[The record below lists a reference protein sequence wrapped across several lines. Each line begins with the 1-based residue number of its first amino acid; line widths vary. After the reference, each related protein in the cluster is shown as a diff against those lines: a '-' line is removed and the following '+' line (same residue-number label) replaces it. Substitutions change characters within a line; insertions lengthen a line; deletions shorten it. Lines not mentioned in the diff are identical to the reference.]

1 MANISFGLQTD
12 KNAPERG
19 YDIFKTSL
27 GETLSTTAADAWKY
41 NPTSSIW
48 RLAELEYNRNKDD
61 DEPLINRR
69 ILNEKYKDI
78 GLFFEE
84 DEKQSTVDILVERKE
99 EENER
104 RSIINRGPQ
113 GLPVGAAKLVTSFV
127 ASAADPINLAAAFIP
142 FVGQSN
148 FARLVAR
155 YGFTRAR
162 LTKGA
167 IEGTLGTALFEP
179 IVYTAAQREQSDYD
193 LLDSF
198 IAVSF
203 GTILGGGLHVG
214 AGKLKDFIKRRKFE
228 KKVNAAREKAGI
240 TDGETPE
247 WNPYKEYYGENARI
261 MKELAETSPE
271 TRVALLQRALTDLIE
286 DNPVNVKPMADLD
299 PKLRNAQI
307 NQSVPK
313 KERVNVNQKDDNIKG
328 IDKRVTD
335 ENSGNTILKNPDQR
349 ELNNFETSGRAKSLE
364 SRSLDQENIDL
375 ESQLNILKERQ
386 KGLDIEDSVE
396 IQKSKKAVD
405 EFNQKNKEIKDAI
418 KDGINCVTKR

>member
-27 GETLSTTAADAWKY
+27 LETLSTTAEDAWKY

-61 DEPLINRR
+61 DEPLIDRR
-69 ILNEKYKDI
+69 TLNEKYKDI

-104 RSIINRGPQ
+104 RSVINRGPQ

-127 ASAADPINLAAAFIP
+127 ASAADPINLGAAFIP
-142 FVGQSN
+142 FVGQTN

-162 LTKGA
+162 LAKGA

-228 KKVNAAREKAGI
+228 KKVNAAREKSGI

-247 WNPYKEYYGENARI
+247 WSPYKEYYGENARI

-271 TRVALLQRALTDLIE
+271 TRAALLQRALTDLIE

-313 KERVNVNQKDDNIKG
+313 KERVNVDQKDDNIKG

-349 ELNNFETSGRAKSLE
+349 ELNNFEASGRAKSLE

-396 IQKSKKAVD
+396 IQRSKKAVD

>member
-1 MANISFGLQTD
+1 MANIGFGLQTD

-41 NPTSSIW
+41 NPVSSIW
-48 RLAELEYNRNKDD
+48 RLSELEYNRNKDD
-61 DEPLINRR
+61 DEPLIDRR
-69 ILNEKYKDI
+69 TLNKKYKDI

-84 DEKQSTVDILVERKE
+84 DEKQSTVDILVERKK

-127 ASAADPINLAAAFIP
+127 ASAADPINLVAAFIP
-142 FVGQSN
+142 FVGQTN

-162 LTKGA
+162 LAKGA
-167 IEGTLGTALFEP
+167 VEGTLGTALFEP

-193 LLDSF
+193 LVDSF

-228 KKVNAAREKAGI
+228 KKVNAARQKSGI

-271 TRVALLQRALTDLIE
+271 TRVVLLQRALTDLIE
-286 DNPVNVKPMADLD
+286 DNPVNVKPIADLD

-313 KERVNVNQKDDNIKG
+313 KERVNVDQKDDNIKG

-335 ENSGNTILKNPDQR
+335 ENSGSTILKNPDQR
-349 ELNNFETSGRAKSLE
+349 ELNNFESSGKSKSLE
-364 SRSLDQENIDL
+364 SKNLDQENIDL
-375 ESQLNILKERQ
+375 ESQLNIIKERQ

-396 IQKSKKAVD
+396 IQRSKKAVD
-405 EFNQKNKEIKDAI
+405 EFNEKNKEIKDAI

>member
-19 YDIFKTSL
+19 YDIFRTSL

-41 NPTSSIW
+41 NPVSSIW
-48 RLAELEYNRNKDD
+48 RLSELEYNRNKDD

-127 ASAADPINLAAAFIP
+127 ASAVDPINLAAAFIP
-142 FVGQSN
+142 FVGQTN

-193 LLDSF
+193 LIDSF

-228 KKVNAAREKAGI
+228 RKVNEAREKAGI

-271 TRVALLQRALTDLIE
+271 TRAILLQRALTDLIE
-286 DNPVNVKPMADLD
+286 DNPVNVKPIADLD

-307 NQSVPK
+307 NQNVPK

-349 ELNNFETSGRAKSLE
+349 ELNNFESSGKSKSLE
-364 SRSLDQENIDL
+364 SKNLDQENIDL
-375 ESQLNILKERQ
+375 ESQLNIIKERQ

-396 IQKSKKAVD
+396 IQRSKKAVD

>member
-12 KNAPERG
+12 KNALERG
-19 YDIFKTSL
+19 YDIFRTSL

-41 NPTSSIW
+41 NPVSSIW
-48 RLAELEYNRNKDD
+48 RLSELEYNRNKDD
-61 DEPLINRR
+61 DEPLIDRR

-127 ASAADPINLAAAFIP
+127 ASAVDPINLVAAFIP
-142 FVGQSN
+142 FVGQTN

-228 KKVNAAREKAGI
+228 RKVNEAREKAGI

-271 TRVALLQRALTDLIE
+271 TRAILLQRALTDLIE
-286 DNPVNVKPMADLD
+286 DNPVNVKPIADLD

-307 NQSVPK
+307 NQNVPK

-349 ELNNFETSGRAKSLE
+349 ELNNFESSGKSKSLE
-364 SRSLDQENIDL
+364 SKNLDQENIDL
-375 ESQLNILKERQ
+375 ESQLNIIKERQ

-396 IQKSKKAVD
+396 IQRSKKAVD

>member
-19 YDIFKTSL
+19 YDIFRTSL

-41 NPTSSIW
+41 NPVSSIW
-48 RLAELEYNRNKDD
+48 RLSELEYNRNKDD
-61 DEPLINRR
+61 DEPLIDRR

-127 ASAADPINLAAAFIP
+127 ASAVDPINLAAAFIP
-142 FVGQSN
+142 FVGQTN

-214 AGKLKDFIKRRKFE
+214 AGKIKDFRRRRKFE
-228 KKVNAAREKAGI
+228 RKVNEAREKAGI

-271 TRVALLQRALTDLIE
+271 TRAILLQRALTDLIE
-286 DNPVNVKPMADLD
+286 DNPVNVKPIADLD

-307 NQSVPK
+307 NQNVPK

-349 ELNNFETSGRAKSLE
+349 ELNNFESSGKSKSLE
-364 SRSLDQENIDL
+364 SKNLDQENIDL
-375 ESQLNILKERQ
+375 ESQLNIIKERQ

-396 IQKSKKAVD
+396 IQRSKKAVD

>member
-1 MANISFGLQTD
+1 MANIGFGLQTD

-41 NPTSSIW
+41 NPVSSIW
-48 RLAELEYNRNKDD
+48 RLSELEYNRNKDD
-61 DEPLINRR
+61 DEPLIDRR
-69 ILNEKYKDI
+69 ILNKKYKDI

-84 DEKQSTVDILVERKE
+84 DEKQSTVDILVERKK

-127 ASAADPINLAAAFIP
+127 ASAADPINLVAAFIP
-142 FVGQSN
+142 FVGQTN

-162 LTKGA
+162 LAKGA
-167 IEGTLGTALFEP
+167 VEGTLGTALFEP

-193 LLDSF
+193 LVDSF

-228 KKVNAAREKAGI
+228 KKVNAARQKSGI

-271 TRVALLQRALTDLIE
+271 TRVVLLQRALTDLIE
-286 DNPVNVKPMADLD
+286 DNPVNVKPIADLD

-313 KERVNVNQKDDNIKG
+313 KERVNVDQKDDNIKG

-335 ENSGNTILKNPDQR
+335 ENSGSTILKNPDQR
-349 ELNNFETSGRAKSLE
+349 ELNNFESSGRSKSLE
-364 SRSLDQENIDL
+364 SKNLDQENIDL
-375 ESQLNILKERQ
+375 ESQLNIIKERQ

-396 IQKSKKAVD
+396 IQRSKKAVD
-405 EFNQKNKEIKDAI
+405 EFNEKNKEIKDAI

>member
-19 YDIFKTSL
+19 YDIFRTSL

-41 NPTSSIW
+41 NPVSSIW
-48 RLAELEYNRNKDD
+48 RLSELEYNRNKDD

-127 ASAADPINLAAAFIP
+127 ASAVDPINLVAAFIP
-142 FVGQSN
+142 FVGQTN

-228 KKVNAAREKAGI
+228 RKVNEAREKAGI

-271 TRVALLQRALTDLIE
+271 TRAILLQRALTDLIE
-286 DNPVNVKPMADLD
+286 DNPVNVKPIADLD

-307 NQSVPK
+307 NQNVPK

-349 ELNNFETSGRAKSLE
+349 ELNNFESSGKSKSLE
-364 SRSLDQENIDL
+364 SKNLDQENIDL
-375 ESQLNILKERQ
+375 ESQLNIIKERQ

-396 IQKSKKAVD
+396 IQRSKKAVD

>member
-12 KNAPERG
+12 KNALERG
-19 YDIFKTSL
+19 YDIFRTSL

-41 NPTSSIW
+41 NPVSSIW
-48 RLAELEYNRNKDD
+48 RLSELEYNRNKDD
-61 DEPLINRR
+61 DEPLIDRR

-127 ASAADPINLAAAFIP
+127 ASAVDPINLAAAFIP
-142 FVGQSN
+142 FVGQTN

-162 LTKGA
+162 LAKGA
-167 IEGTLGTALFEP
+167 VEGTLGTALFEP

-193 LLDSF
+193 LIDSF

-228 KKVNAAREKAGI
+228 RKVNEAREKAGI

-271 TRVALLQRALTDLIE
+271 TRAILLQRALTDLIE
-286 DNPVNVKPMADLD
+286 DNPVNVKPIADLD

-307 NQSVPK
+307 NQNVPK

-349 ELNNFETSGRAKSLE
+349 ELNNFESSGKSKSLE
-364 SRSLDQENIDL
+364 SKNLDQENIDL
-375 ESQLNILKERQ
+375 ESQLNIIKERQ

-396 IQKSKKAVD
+396 IQRSKKAVD

>member
-12 KNAPERG
+12 KNAPKRG

-41 NPTSSIW
+41 NPVSSIW
-48 RLAELEYNRNKDD
+48 RLTELEYNRNKDD
-61 DEPLINRR
+61 DEPLIDRR
-69 ILNEKYKDI
+69 TLNEKYKDI

-286 DNPVNVKPMADLD
+286 DNPVNVKPMADLN

-307 NQSVPK
+307 NQHVPK

>member
-41 NPTSSIW
+41 NPVSSIW
-48 RLAELEYNRNKDD
+48 RLSELEYNRNKDD

-104 RSIINRGPQ
+104 KSIINRGPQ

-142 FVGQSN
+142 FVGQTN

-349 ELNNFETSGRAKSLE
+349 ELNNFESSGRAKSLE

>member
-1 MANISFGLQTD
+1 MANIGFGLQTD

-41 NPTSSIW
+41 NPVSSIW
-48 RLAELEYNRNKDD
+48 RLSELEYNRNKDD
-61 DEPLINRR
+61 DEPLIDRR
-69 ILNEKYKDI
+69 TLNKKYKDI

-84 DEKQSTVDILVERKE
+84 DEKQSTVDILVERKK

-127 ASAADPINLAAAFIP
+127 ASAADPINLVAAFIP
-142 FVGQSN
+142 FVGQTN

-162 LTKGA
+162 LAKGA
-167 IEGTLGTALFEP
+167 VEGTLGTALFEP

-193 LLDSF
+193 LVDSF

-228 KKVNAAREKAGI
+228 KKVNAARQKSGI

-271 TRVALLQRALTDLIE
+271 TRVVLLQRALTDLIE
-286 DNPVNVKPMADLD
+286 DNPVNVKPIADLD

-313 KERVNVNQKDDNIKG
+313 KERVNVDQKDDNIKG

-335 ENSGNTILKNPDQR
+335 ENSGSTILKNPDQR
-349 ELNNFETSGRAKSLE
+349 ELNNFESSGRSKSLE
-364 SRSLDQENIDL
+364 SKNLDQENIDL
-375 ESQLNILKERQ
+375 ESQLNIIKERQ

-396 IQKSKKAVD
+396 IQRSKKAVD

>member
-41 NPTSSIW
+41 NPVSSIW
-48 RLAELEYNRNKDD
+48 RLSELEYNRNKDD
-61 DEPLINRR
+61 DEPLIDRR
-69 ILNEKYKDI
+69 TLNEKYDNL

-84 DEKQSTVDILVERKE
+84 DEKQSTVDILVERKK

-198 IAVSF
+198 IAVRF

-286 DNPVNVKPMADLD
+286 DNPVNVKPMADLN

-307 NQSVPK
+307 NQNVPK

-349 ELNNFETSGRAKSLE
+349 ELNNFEASGRAKSLE

>member
-41 NPTSSIW
+41 NPVSSIW
-48 RLAELEYNRNKDD
+48 RLSELEYNRNKDD

-104 RSIINRGPQ
+104 KSIINRGPQ

-142 FVGQSN
+142 FVGQTN

>member
-41 NPTSSIW
+41 NPVSSIW
-48 RLAELEYNRNKDD
+48 RLSELEYNRNKND
-61 DEPLINRR
+61 DEPLIDRR
-69 ILNEKYKDI
+69 ILNEKYKGI

-104 RSIINRGPQ
+104 RSVINRGPQ
-113 GLPVGAAKLVTSFV
+113 GFAVGAAKFATSFV
-127 ASAADPINLAAAFIP
+127 ASAADPINFAAAFIP
-142 FVGQSN
+142 FVGQTN

-203 GTILGGGLHVG
+203 GTIFGGGLHVG

-286 DNPVNVKPMADLD
+286 DNPVNVKPIADLN

-307 NQSVPK
+307 NQNVPK

>member
-12 KNAPERG
+12 KNAPKRG

-41 NPTSSIW
+41 NPVSSIW
-48 RLAELEYNRNKDD
+48 RLTELEYNRNKDD
-61 DEPLINRR
+61 DEPLIDRR
-69 ILNEKYKDI
+69 TLNEKYKDI

-286 DNPVNVKPMADLD
+286 DNPVNVKPMADLN

-307 NQSVPK
+307 NQNVPK

-349 ELNNFETSGRAKSLE
+349 ELNNFEASGRAKSLE

>member
-19 YDIFKTSL
+19 YDIFRTSL

-41 NPTSSIW
+41 NPVSSIW
-48 RLAELEYNRNKDD
+48 RLSELEYNRNKDD
-61 DEPLINRR
+61 DEPLIDRR

-127 ASAADPINLAAAFIP
+127 ASAVDPINLAAAFIP
-142 FVGQSN
+142 FVGQTN

-162 LTKGA
+162 LAKGA
-167 IEGTLGTALFEP
+167 VEGTLGTALFEP

-193 LLDSF
+193 LIDSF

-228 KKVNAAREKAGI
+228 RKVNEAREKAGI

-271 TRVALLQRALTDLIE
+271 TRAILLQRALTDLIE
-286 DNPVNVKPMADLD
+286 DNPVNVKPIADLD

-307 NQSVPK
+307 NQNVPK

-349 ELNNFETSGRAKSLE
+349 ELNNFESSGKSKSLE
-364 SRSLDQENIDL
+364 SKNLDQENIDL
-375 ESQLNILKERQ
+375 ESQLNIIKERQ

-396 IQKSKKAVD
+396 IQRSKKAVD

>member
-12 KNAPERG
+12 KNALERG
-19 YDIFKTSL
+19 YDIFRTSL

-41 NPTSSIW
+41 NPVSSIW
-48 RLAELEYNRNKDD
+48 RLSELEYNRNKDD
-61 DEPLINRR
+61 DEPLIDRR

-127 ASAADPINLAAAFIP
+127 ASAVDPINLAAAFIP
-142 FVGQSN
+142 FVGQTN

-162 LTKGA
+162 LAKGA
-167 IEGTLGTALFEP
+167 VEGTLGTALFEP

-198 IAVSF
+198 LAVSF

-214 AGKLKDFIKRRKFE
+214 AGKLKDFRTRRKFE
-228 KKVNAAREKAGI
+228 KKVAAAKEKAGI
-240 TDGETPE
+240 TNAETPE
-247 WNPYKEYYGENARI
+247 WNAYKAYYPENSRI
-261 MKELAETSPE
+261 MKELAETDPE
-271 TRVALLQRALTDLIE
+271 IRVTLLQRALTDLI
-286 DNPVNVKPMADLD
+286 DDKPINVKSIADLD

-307 NQSVPK
+307 NEAVPK
-313 KERVNVNQKDDNIKG
+313 NQTVNVNQVDDNIKG
-328 IDKRVTD
+328 LDKEITD
-335 ENSGNTILKNPDQR
+335 QNTGSDIVKSPDQR
-349 ELNNFETSGRAKSLE
+349 ELDNFEIQSKKRDLE
-364 SRSLDQENIDL
+364 TKNLDQENSDL
-375 ESQLNILKERQ
+375 DSQLTLIKERQ
-386 KGLDIEDSVE
+386 KDLGIEDSAE
-396 IQKSKKAVD
+396 IQTTKRAVD
-405 EFNQKNKEIKDAI
+405 EFNQKSKEIKDAI

>member
-41 NPTSSIW
+41 NPVSSIW
-48 RLAELEYNRNKDD
+48 RLSELEYNRNKDD

-104 RSIINRGPQ
+104 KSIINRGPQ

-127 ASAADPINLAAAFIP
+127 ASAADPINFAAAFIP

-375 ESQLNILKERQ
+375 ESQLNILKDRQ

-396 IQKSKKAVD
+396 IQRSKKAVD

>member
-1 MANISFGLQTD
+1 MANIGFGLQTD
-12 KNAPERG
+12 QNASKRG
-19 YDIFKTSL
+19 YDLFKTSL
-27 GETLSTTAADAWKY
+27 GETLSSTAADAWKY

-61 DEPLINRR
+61 DEPLIDRQ
-69 ILNEKYKDI
+69 ILNEKYGNL
-78 GLFFEE
+78 GLFFEQ
-84 DEKQSTVDILVERKE
+84 DEKQSTVNILVERKKE
-99 EENER
+99 ERER
-104 RSIINRGPQ
+104 QSIINRGPE
-113 GLPVGAAKLVTSFV
+113 GLPVAAAKLATSFV
-127 ASAADPINLAAAFIP
+127 VSAADFINIGAAFIP
-142 FVGQSN
+142 FVGQTN

-155 YGFTRAR
+155 YGFARAR
-162 LTKGA
+162 LVRGA
-167 IEGTLGTALFEP
+167 VEGTLGTALVEP
-179 IVYTAAQREQSDYD
+179 IVLTAAQREQSDYD
-193 LLDSF
+193 LADSF

-214 AGKLKDFIKRRKFE
+214 AGKIKDFLKRRKFE
-228 KKVNAAREKAGI
+228 RKVNEAREKAGI

-261 MKELAETSPE
+261 MKELAETDPD

-299 PKLRNAQI
+299 PKLREAQI
-307 NQSVPK
+307 NQNVPA

-335 ENSGNTILKNPDQR
+335 ENSGNTIVKNPDQR
-349 ELNNFETSGRAKSLE
+349 ELNNFEASGRTESLE
-364 SRSLDQENIDL
+364 SRNLDQENVNL
-375 ESQLNILKERQ
+375 ESQLNILKDRQ

-396 IQKSKKAVD
+396 IQTSKKAVD

>member
-27 GETLSTTAADAWKY
+27 LETLSTTAEDAWKY

-61 DEPLINRR
+61 NEPLIDRR
-69 ILNEKYKDI
+69 TLNEKYKDI

-104 RSIINRGPQ
+104 RSVINRGPE
-113 GLPVGAAKLVTSFV
+113 GVGVGFAKLTTSFV
-127 ASAADPINLAAAFIP
+127 ASAADFINLGAAFIP
-142 FVGQSN
+142 FVGQTN

-162 LTKGA
+162 LAKGA

-228 KKVNAAREKAGI
+228 KKVNAAREKSGI

-247 WNPYKEYYGENARI
+247 WSPYKEYYGENARI

-271 TRVALLQRALTDLIE
+271 TRSALLQRALTDLIE

-313 KERVNVNQKDDNIKG
+313 KERVNVDQKDDNIKG

-396 IQKSKKAVD
+396 IQRSKKAVD